1 MNVILMLHAY
11 IYTIIIL
18 SLKRFFFARLLSGF
32 HNVYEYIQRNN
43 INVLLSGKKIYF
55 LSLAAFETL

>member
-18 SLKRFFFARLLSGF
+18 SLKSFFARLLSGF